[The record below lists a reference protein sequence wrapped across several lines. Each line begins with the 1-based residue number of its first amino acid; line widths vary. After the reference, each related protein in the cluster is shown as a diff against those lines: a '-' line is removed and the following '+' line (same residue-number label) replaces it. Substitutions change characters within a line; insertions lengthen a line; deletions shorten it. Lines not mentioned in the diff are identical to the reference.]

1 VLGNPVT
8 SVAWLSNKLWEYG
21 VPLRSGEI
29 ILSGAITAAP
39 PAAKGDSFEARFSDF
54 GVVVAR
60 FV

>member
-1 VLGNPVT
+1 
-8 SVAWLSNKLWEYG
+8 LSNKLWEYG

-54 GVVVAR
+54 GVVKAK